1 MDIKRISKAIAGAA
15 AGVVTTGG
23 TMVTM
28 IPDGVETPWWGY
40 VIANAIGAIIG
51 GVFVYLAPA
60 NKPV

>member
-1 MDIKRISKAIAGAA
+1 MDLKRISKAIAGAA

-28 IPDGVETPWWGY
+28 IPEGVDTPWWGY
-40 VIANAIGAIIG
+40 LIANAVGAIIG
-51 GVFVYLAPA
+51 GVFVYLAPS